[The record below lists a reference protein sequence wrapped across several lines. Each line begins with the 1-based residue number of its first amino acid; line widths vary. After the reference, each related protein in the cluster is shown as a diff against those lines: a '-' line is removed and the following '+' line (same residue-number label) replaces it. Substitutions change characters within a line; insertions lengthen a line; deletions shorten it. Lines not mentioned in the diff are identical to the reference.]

1 MEDYAQS
8 ITYTD
13 EEKVLIFC
21 KNIVKAVEKTREVV
35 TKCEWMCHKANEA
48 LASKDK
54 LTMWTVLQE
63 YISRY
68 KNLFT
73 GANGV
78 QLIYVDADFYE
89 KLTEDDIAKQLRIV
103 IGVIYLSEAKKCA
116 AHEAIKQ
123 CLKKLL
129 KKTEV
134 FSNREIELLFG

>member
-73 GANGV
+73 GVNGV

-116 AHEAIKQ
+116 AHEAIK
-123 CLKKLL
+123 
-129 KKTEV
+129 
-134 FSNREIELLFG
+134 